1 MQAFVDF
8 TNGIISSPAMTY
20 LRLGAG
26 LFSSILIRF
35 VQLQMFRDI
44 CVPLFSGSQ
53 AEPEFAPA
61 RI

>member
-20 LRLGAG
+20 LCLGAG
-26 LFSSILIRF
+26 LFYSILTRF
-35 VQLQMFRDI
+35 VQLRMFRDT
-44 CVPLFSGSQ
+44 CVLLFSGSHT
-53 AEPEFAPA
+53 APA